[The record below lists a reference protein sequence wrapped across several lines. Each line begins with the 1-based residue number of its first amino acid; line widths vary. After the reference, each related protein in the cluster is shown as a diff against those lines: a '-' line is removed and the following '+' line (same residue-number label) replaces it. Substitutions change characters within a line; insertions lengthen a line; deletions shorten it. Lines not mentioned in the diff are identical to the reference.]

1 MSCQIILDNLHE
13 ALLWFIMNRKGAIFM
28 LKGIKQSDKELLPVI
43 QTYGCLFLCFANASP
58 LIFEGSEGRKAL
70 NKIWKEAEKKGY
82 ISGDLN
88 HDGDYDDD
96 GEAEIQNHTALANEF
111 FALDVRYDNIHHK
124 ADEKIPSKVAVVF
137 GRYVFKFGHFV
148 QLNKTKKVIFDSF
161 GKSNTVMNGK
171 LESMRWYYAN

>member
-1 MSCQIILDNLHE
+1 
-13 ALLWFIMNRKGAIFM
+13 M

-43 QTYGCLFLCFANASP
+43 QEYGCLFLCFAQASP

-70 NKIWKEAEKKGY
+70 NKIWTEAEKKGY

-88 HDGDYDDD
+88 HDGDYDDS

-111 FALDVRYDNIHHK
+111 FALSVKYDNTHHK
-124 ADEKIPSKVAVVF
+124 ADEKIPSKVLIVV
-137 GRYVFKFGHFV
+137 GKYVWKGGHFV
-148 QLNKTKKVIFDSF
+148 VLNKSKKVTFDSF
-161 GKSNTVMNGK
+161 GMSNTVKNGK